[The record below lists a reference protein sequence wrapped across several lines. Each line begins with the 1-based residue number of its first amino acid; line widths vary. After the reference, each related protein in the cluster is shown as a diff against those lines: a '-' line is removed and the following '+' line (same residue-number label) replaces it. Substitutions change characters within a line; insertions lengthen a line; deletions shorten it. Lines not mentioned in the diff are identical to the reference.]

1 MLQSIIIIPGH
12 SPSLGGPVPL
22 YKPPVAEAV
31 YVTTEQTTSRPVAT
45 DPAIQMDTLDST
57 PSTLQTSV
65 AMVPKV
71 QTQTT
76 SYSPTSS
83 TSTISGGSEDRL
95 LPPSPQVS
103 ASRPNLVYTQVNV
116 QQTQVPPPAND
127 DCVQYAQL
135 KQQDK
140 M

>member
-1 MLQSIIIIPGH
+1 M
-12 SPSLGGPVPL
+12 PL
-22 YKPPVAEAV
+22 YKLPVAEAV
-31 YVTTEQTTSRPVAT
+31 YVTTEQTTSRSLAR
-45 DPAIQMDTLDST
+45 DPENTAVWMDTLDST
-57 PSTLQTSV
+57 PSTLHTSV
-65 AMVPKV
+65 ATAPKI

-76 SYSPTSS
+76 YSPSS
-83 TSTISGGSEDRL
+83 SPSTISGRSDDLL
-95 LPPSPQVS
+95 LPPSPPVP

-127 DCVQYAQL
+127 DHVQYAQI

>member
-1 MLQSIIIIPGH
+1 MLQSITIPGH

-71 QTQTT
+71 QTQKT

-83 TSTISGGSEDRL
+83 TSTISEGSEDRL
-95 LPPSPQVS
+95 LPPSQVP
-103 ASRPNLVYTQVNV
+103 ASRPNLVYAQVNV

>member
-1 MLQSIIIIPGH
+1 MPGH
-12 SPSLGGPVPL
+12 SPSLGGPLPL
-22 YKPPVAEAV
+22 YKLPVPEAV
-31 YVTTEQTTSRPVAT
+31 YVTSEQTASIPVAGDT
-45 DPAIQMDTLDST
+45 EYTAVWMQTLDST

-65 AMVPKV
+65 AMAPEI

-76 SYSPTSS
+76 YSPSS
-83 TSTISGGSEDRL
+83 SPSTVSGRSDDLL
-95 LPPSPQVS
+95 LPPSPPVP
-103 ASRPNLVYTQVNV
+103 ASRQNLVYAQVNV

-127 DCVQYAQL
+127 DHVQYAQL

>member
-1 MLQSIIIIPGH
+1 
-12 SPSLGGPVPL
+12 
-22 YKPPVAEAV
+22 
-31 YVTTEQTTSRPVAT
+31 
-45 DPAIQMDTLDST
+45 MDTLDST

-71 QTQTT
+71 QTQT

-95 LPPSPQVS
+95 LPPSPQVP
-103 ASRPNLVYTQVNV
+103 ASRPSLVYAQVNV